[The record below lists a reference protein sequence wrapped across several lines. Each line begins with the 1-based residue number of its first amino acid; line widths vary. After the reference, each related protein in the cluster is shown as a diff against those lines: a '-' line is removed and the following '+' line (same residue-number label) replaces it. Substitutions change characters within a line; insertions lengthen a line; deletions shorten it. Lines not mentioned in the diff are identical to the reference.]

1 MDSLPGGGAEIL
13 SDRIRGI
20 ISPNKVKASDWLKVM
35 EKAHKIG
42 MRTTAAMMF
51 GHVESDEDID
61 YAMVYSRG
69 IG

>member
-1 MDSLPGGGAEIL
+1 MAF
-13 SDRIRGI
+13 
-20 ISPNKVKASDWLKVM
+20 ISPNKVKASDWLRVM
-35 EKAHKIG
+35 EEAHKIG